1 MGHMQRSS
9 GDALLSQSSDIVR
22 NSFSNRPKL
31 PPVPGLRLSPPAT
44 PELLTP
50 DSIRPFGTGAVG
62 TGKLRSKQVRS
73 CRSSV
78 VVGGDNRIVTALE
91 PDGIFGPARKET
103 TNHTRCEIRTS
114 VRQLLNS
121 EVPLPSCAFHWRLL

>member
-1 MGHMQRSS
+1 MERSS
-9 GDALLSQSSDIVR
+9 GVALLSQSSHIVR
-22 NSFSNRPKL
+22 NSFSNRRKL
-31 PPVPGLRLSPPAT
+31 PPVPGLRLPLLQ
-44 PELLTP
+44 LLTP
-50 DSIRPFGTGAVG
+50 AVRPFGTGAVG

-78 VVGGDNRIVTALE
+78 VVGGDSRIVTALE

-103 TNHTRCEIRTS
+103 TNHARCEIRTS